1 MTQPS
6 FVPIAEADQ
15 VRPSLRLQVP
25 GPWSTTRPAESAVP
39 RQPQGRGFGS
49 PGPDQGFALRL
60 AHRAADRLR
69 LSADE
74 SAEDVIVGVAMLA
87 SRRAGLTGRAPCVY
101 DVETA
106 IALFGFEGDAP
117 ADLIA
122 ERTRRFRSVAHD
134 YAVQRDLVDSVP
146 GPSLLLRAD
155 EVAARTS
162 EWRALLGT
170 DDRAE

>member
-15 VRPSLRLQVP
+15 VRPSLQLEVP
-25 GPWSTTRPAESAVP
+25 GPWSTNRPAELAVP
-39 RQPQGRGFGS
+39 RQPEGKGFGK

-60 AHRAADRLR
+60 ARRFEDRLR
-69 LSADE
+69 LSASE

-106 IALFGFEGDAP
+106 LALFGFVSDAP
-117 ADLIA
+117 ADLVA
-122 ERTRRFRSVAHD
+122 ERANRFRSVAHD
-134 YAVQRDLVDSVP
+134 YAVQR
-146 GPSLLLRAD
+146 
-155 EVAARTS
+155 E
-162 EWRALLGT
+162 
-170 DDRAE
+170 